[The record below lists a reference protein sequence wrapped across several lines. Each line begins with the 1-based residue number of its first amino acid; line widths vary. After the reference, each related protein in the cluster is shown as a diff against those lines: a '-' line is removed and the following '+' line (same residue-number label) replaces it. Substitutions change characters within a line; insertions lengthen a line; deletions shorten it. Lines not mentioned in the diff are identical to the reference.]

1 VRGSG
6 RTQPDTTPDARSGFP
21 PGSILASRFYEV
33 TGTGERASGGPCDRS
48 TDGP

>member
-21 PGSILASRFYEV
+21 PGSILASTRSPAP
-33 TGTGERASGGPCDRS
+33 ASAPPAAPA
-48 TDGP
+48 TAPPTAP